1 MTVIAILG
9 PTSLLGKELHEE
21 LGRRPHL
28 WDRLELIAASEEEEG
43 TVTESAGAAA
53 LVTTAEPGK
62 LAAADLIFACGT
74 IEHDLPLVRRRLDEG
89 DGGATAILLSAG
101 ATIEHGEPV
110 VSGVNPDAATGGTV
124 LVSPDPVAIALAYLL
139 APLAR
144 PAPSGGLGAAEAVAT
159 VVLPVSAFGGQGLD
173 DLFEQTRDILAMTGE
188 RRSTVFDRQLAFS
201 LYPASTGL
209 ASAPGRGHLAALVRR
224 TAGIEL
230 PLAVQAL
237 QGAVFHGV
245 SLSLFVRFDED
256 PGEEAVRRALA
267 AQQFVTVSDADAEP
281 GEVPAPID
289 AASSEDVLVGTVR
302 PAPEIEGGYWIWAVM
317 DNLTRGGALNAVEIA
332 ELLQK
337 IA

>member
-21 LGRRPHL
+21 LERRPHL

-53 LVTTAEPGK
+53 LVTAPEPSK
-62 LAAADLIFACGT
+62 LSAADLIFACGT

-101 ATIEHGEPV
+101 ATAEHGEPV

-124 LVSPDPVAIALAYLL
+124 LVSPDPVATALAYLL
-139 APLAR
+139 APIAR
-144 PAPSGGLGAAEAVAT
+144 PTASGGLGATEAVAT

-173 DLFEQTRDILAMTGE
+173 DLYEQTREILAMTGE
-188 RRSTVFDRQLAFS
+188 RRPTVFERQLAFS

-209 ASAPGRGHLAALVRR
+209 ASVPGRGDLAALVRR

-237 QGAVFHGV
+237 QGAVFHGL
-245 SLSLFVRFDED
+245 SLSLFVRFDDD

-267 AQQFVTVSDADAEP
+267 AQEHVTVSDADAAP

-289 AASSEDVLVGTVR
+289 AAASDDVLVGSLR
-302 PAPEIEGGYWIWAVM
+302 RAPEIEGGYWIWAVM